1 MNYDISCYAHIKQA
15 KLIKKRPCED
25 YHMAYQDKEKC
36 IAVIADGHG
45 DPHCYQAHM
54 GAKLA
59 CFAAI
64 EILKE
69 NNDFH
74 EEMLNQLSSD
84 IIACWKSKVNKHAKE
99 HAIPLNNELYY
110 VYGTTLEIVIVTLDQ
125 FILMNIGDGSCIV
138 EFEDGTFQSLIPYQ
152 GISPDSLSDPLAQLN
167 VTNINQKVKCIM
179 MASDGGSSIQDE
191 KEFIEKVKNLY
202 LYQRLKFHRN
212 MLGLVNYFASDDD
225 VSMIWIYQKGV

>member
-74 EEMLNQLSSD
+74 EECYY
-84 IIACWKSKVNKHAKE
+84 IIAEPK
-99 HAIPLNNELYY
+99 
-110 VYGTTLEIVIVTLDQ
+110 
-125 FILMNIGDGSCIV
+125 
-138 EFEDGTFQSLIPYQ
+138 
-152 GISPDSLSDPLAQLN
+152 
-167 VTNINQKVKCIM
+167 
-179 MASDGGSSIQDE
+179 
-191 KEFIEKVKNLY
+191 
-202 LYQRLKFHRN
+202 
-212 MLGLVNYFASDDD
+212 
-225 VSMIWIYQKGV
+225 